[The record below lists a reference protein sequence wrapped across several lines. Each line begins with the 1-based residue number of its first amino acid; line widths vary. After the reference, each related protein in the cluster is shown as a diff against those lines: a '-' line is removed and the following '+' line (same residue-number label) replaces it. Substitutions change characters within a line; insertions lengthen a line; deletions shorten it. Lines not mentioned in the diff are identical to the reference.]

1 MEYAKN
7 KISTVNI
14 ISTIACIA
22 ILSMYSFKNSSE
34 IGVFG
39 NIAIVVSAY
48 GVLSNSSSLIHSLG
62 ENIGVSKSLLKS
74 IDIVIFTVVGFL
86 VGTILV

>member
-14 ISTIACIA
+14 VSAIACIA
-22 ILSMYSFKNSSE
+22 ILSMYSFKSSSE

-39 NIAIVVSAY
+39 NIAIIVAAF
-48 GVLSNSSSLIHSLG
+48 GVLSNASSLIHSLG
-62 ENIGVSKSLLKS
+62 ENIGLSKNLLKA
-74 IDIVIFTVVGFL
+74 IDIPLFAVVGFL

>member
-48 GVLSNSSSLIHSLG
+48 GVLSNASSLIHSLG

-74 IDIVIFTVVGFL
+74 IDIVIFTVIGFL

>member
-14 ISTIACIA
+14 LSTIACIA

-48 GVLSNSSSLIHSLG
+48 GVLSNASSLIHSLG

>member
-48 GVLSNSSSLIHSLG
+48 GVLSNASSLIHSLG